1 MEYVL
6 IITEEA
12 KRHID
17 KLDRVIRTRIA
28 KKLPLLLS
36 NPKGLSRN
44 LVNFKGGSY
53 RYRVGDYRI
62 IFDIN
67 GNKIEILKVMHR
79 REVYK

>member
-1 MEYVL
+1 MV
-6 IITEEA
+6 ITEEA
-12 KRHID
+12 RKQIE
-17 KLDRVIRTRIA
+17 KLDKVIKIRIA
-28 KKLPLLLS
+28 KKLPLLL
-36 NPKGLSRN
+36 NDPKGLSRI